1 MKNVGVIPAAGLGT
15 RLPLLPFSKELFPIS
30 YLEGS
35 SNRDVEIR
43 MIIEFLINSLKGA
56 GVSELLIV
64 INKEKTDILRYLNDG
79 AKFDAH
85 IGYLLQEIRAGMPD
99 AIDQAFPWLS
109 EDVKVFFGM
118 PDTIFTPENAFA
130 DLSTFNQETN
140 ADLSLGLFPTESPYK
155 YGMVKFDSDNRF
167 IDTIDKPAKTE
178 LKFMW
183 GIAVWN
189 YKFSKFMHE
198 FLQSSN
204 TKDETVLGTVFQSA
218 HEAGLSVNVLPF
230 NHGSYTDIGTP
241 EELMRTMSFHN
252 SQFFQNSNP

>member
-1 MKNVGVIPAAGLGT
+1 MKNIGVIPAAGLGT

-30 YLEGS
+30 YIEKDTD
-35 SNRDVEIR
+35 REVEIR
-43 MIIEFLINSLKGA
+43 MIIEFLINSLKDA
-56 GVSELLIV
+56 GVSDLLIV
-64 INKEKTDILRYLNDG
+64 INKEKTDILRYINDG
-79 AKFDAH
+79 GKYDAH

-99 AIDQAFPWLS
+99 AIDSAFPWLS

-130 DLSTFNQETN
+130 DLSNFNQETN

-167 IDTIDKPAKTE
+167 IYTIDKPTKTE

-189 YKFSKFMHE
+189 YKFSKFMHQ
-198 FLQSSN
+198 FLQTSKS
-204 TKDETVLGTVFQSA
+204 KSETVLGTVFQAA
-218 HEAGLSVNVLPF
+218 HEIGLSVNVLPF
-230 NHGSYTDIGTP
+230 LNGSYTDIGTP
-241 EELMRTMSFHN
+241 EELMRTMSFNN
-252 SQFFQNSNP
+252 SLFIQNINP